1 MASQLS
7 QIMQS
12 IADLIKTH
20 QDTDAVRELYETMVN
35 YEKKFPR
42 TVAGIE
48 KVSGTGILWSAVML
62 ACDDNHE
69 AQG

>member
-1 MASQLS
+1 
-7 QIMQS
+7 MQS

-20 QDTDAVRELYETMVN
+20 QDTDAVRELYETMVK
-35 YEKKFPR
+35 YEAKFPR
-42 TVAGIE
+42 TIDNLE
-48 KVSGTGILWSAVML
+48 RSKGTGVIWSAVML